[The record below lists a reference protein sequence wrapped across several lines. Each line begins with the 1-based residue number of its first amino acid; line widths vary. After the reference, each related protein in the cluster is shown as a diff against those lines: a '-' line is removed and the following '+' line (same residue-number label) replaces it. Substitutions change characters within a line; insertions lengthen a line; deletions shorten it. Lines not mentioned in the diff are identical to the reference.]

1 MLPMTIRC
9 NTCGNYLYIGTKFNM
24 RRETVWNENYLGI
37 RIHRFYFKC
46 TYTILLNLRYCYS
59 EITFKTDP
67 KNHDYIV
74 EEGGA
79 RNYDP
84 YRDSRAAEDVLRE
97 LRAKEEQGD
106 AMKFLENKTHDS
118 KREMDILDAL
128 DDIEQLNKRYSC

>member
-1 MLPMTIRC
+1 MKIIWASE
-9 NTCGNYLYIGTKFNM
+9 YIDSISNART
-24 RRETVWNENYLGI
+24 TTAIY
-37 RIHRFYFKC
+37 Y
-46 TYTILLNLRYCYS
+46 RYCYS

-97 LRAKEEQGD
+97 LRAKEE
-106 AMKFLENKTHDS
+106 
-118 KREMDILDAL
+118 
-128 DDIEQLNKRYSC
+128 

>member
-9 NTCGNYLYIGTKFNM
+9 NTCANYLYIGTKFNM

-46 TYTILLNLRYCYS
+46 TYSFNNIESYCYS

-84 YRDSRAAEDVLRE
+84 YRDSRAAEDVLQE
-97 LRAKEEQGD
+97 LRAKEE
-106 AMKFLENKTHDS
+106 
-118 KREMDILDAL
+118 
-128 DDIEQLNKRYSC
+128 